1 MIMEACQATISQSPD
16 YSHHCISFLESNGRS
31 GSWPLAIE
39 IPVKKIWYKLKRKA
53 SNYFPKK
60 SSSSLVST
68 GFFFFWLSRM
78 MRSRTSVTSPSC
90 QSRCRRP
97 SSKVSTAASNRSKCS
112 SPASLMLLRPRLR
125 RSWTNVPRTDSI
137 QAGHSGTSLLEVRAP
152 LMGGLGEVEGEE
164 TGDSSS
170 TGRLRADLVDLAD
183 LERFEDPGL
192 EGSVSSSLEDLAALD
207 FPESAVFK
215 GWAAPR

>member
-1 MIMEACQATISQSPD
+1 
-16 YSHHCISFLESNGRS
+16 
-31 GSWPLAIE
+31 
-39 IPVKKIWYKLKRKA
+39 
-53 SNYFPKK
+53 
-60 SSSSLVST
+60 
-68 GFFFFWLSRM
+68 
-78 MRSRTSVTSPSC
+78 
-90 QSRCRRP
+90 
-97 SSKVSTAASNRSKCS
+97 
-112 SPASLMLLRPRLR
+112 
-125 RSWTNVPRTDSI
+125 
-137 QAGHSGTSLLEVRAP
+137 
-152 LMGGLGEVEGEE
+152 MGGLGEVEGEE